1 MSRANVERGLN
12 KSLYLAAHLYDA
24 VWREG
29 EGGYESVAKGAPK
42 CSVAALGFNDFELEV
57 GLAGGDFSLGVEAI
71 KRTLLASVAPIVIFP
86 IQDVFGF
93 GADTR
98 MNTPGV
104 ASGNWAYRI
113 TRSQLDS
120 LDRKSL
126 LRLNRLFG
134 RK

>member
-1 MSRANVERGLN
+1 MSDGDRQDVFD
-12 KSLYLAAHLYDA
+12 Y
-24 VWREG
+24 
-29 EGGYESVAKGAPK
+29 
-42 CSVAALGFNDFELEV
+42 V
-57 GLAGGDFSLGVEAI
+57 GNAGGDFSLGVEAI